1 MLLRRWKESTV
12 IAQPVQINQHFASHV
27 LQGFINELNISIII
41 IVNFDY
47 LWINEFFFIM
57 KIIMKNNNFF
67 NRKGIL
73 LSSLFLLIIPFKCF

>member
-12 IAQPVQINQHFASHV
+12 IAQPIQINQHFASHV

-41 IVNFDY
+41 FIWFDKFAFYY
-47 LWINEFFFIM
+47 LM
-57 KIIMKNNNFF
+57 KPTVKNNNFF

-73 LSSLFLLIIPFKCF
+73 LSSLFLVI